1 VPEPGHRALELARK
15 SFGRLAAQIV
25 RKGLTES
32 DDMKPKALKA
42 ERREFFRRG
51 GHHRRKKEGRSRVR
65 PGRREGRRGGQK

>member
-32 DDMKPKALKA
+32 DGTKPKALGVEMHVPA
-42 ERREFFRRG
+42 NQ
-51 GHHRRKKEGRSRVR
+51 
-65 PGRREGRRGGQK
+65 P